1 MANGHGSLPR
11 MSRLIRLRVFLDIVH
26 HYHFLMYTYPRR
38 KKSEYSRC
46 TDISLSKLQTYLYGI
61 PVEHQVSSMPE
72 VNRAHWE
79 CLRPAPDVILIT
91 GGESVSIETLVN
103 IHYLRKNNTD
113 FEGGF
118 LE

>member
-1 MANGHGSLPR
+1 
-11 MSRLIRLRVFLDIVH
+11 MSQLW
-26 HYHFLMYTYPRR
+26 P
-38 KKSEYSRC
+38 
-46 TDISLSKLQTYLYGI
+46 YLHGI
-61 PVEHQVSSMPE
+61 PFEHQVSSMPE
-72 VNRAHWE
+72 VKRAHWE

-103 IHYLRKNNTD
+103 IHYLRKNITD